1 MKIILNPQPATDSN
15 NIKPIRG
22 KAKLVSKKQLA
33 TFVYELTF
41 EMADPLELNFKG
53 GQYIAVIISPTVR
66 RQYSIASAPQGVCVD
81 GKTFSKKHFQL
92 VIDVKPNGVGVNY
105 LMNLALEDEINFIGQ
120 IGLFVL
126 PENLSKNLFFISTGT
141 GLAPLK
147 SMAEDLI
154 HKNLFKNH
162 SIKFIFGTRFFNDI
176 FYKEIF
182 ENYLKD
188 NHISDFKIY
197 LSQPDKE
204 YKGIE
209 KGYVT
214 EYFENFTAH
223 DLNDSQFFICGGMN
237 MIKSTEQ
244 LLLIKNVPQENIIYE
259 KFY

>member
-1 MKIILNPQPATDSN
+1 MKIILILTTLYFICANFAFAQRERELRDWSNGYRSAYNTYILKKSKDPTALISIPDSIPRDLPSTQEYVKN
-15 NIKPIRG
+15 LMSAEKTRILI
-22 KAKLVSKKQLA
+22 
-33 TFVYELTF
+33 
-41 EMADPLELNFKG
+41 
-53 GQYIAVIISPTVR
+53 
-66 RQYSIASAPQGVCVD
+66 YSI
-81 GKTFSKKHFQL
+81 
-92 VIDVKPNGVGVNY
+92 N
-105 LMNLALEDEINFIGQ
+105 
-120 IGLFVL
+120 
-126 PENLSKNLFFISTGT
+126 KNI
-141 GLAPLK
+141 
-147 SMAEDLI
+147 
-154 HKNLFKNH
+154 
-162 SIKFIFGTRFFNDI
+162 
-176 FYKEIF
+176 IF

-244 LLLIKNVPQENIIYE
+244 LLLARGVQQEKILYE